1 MSSPSLKIPL
11 LYTDIILVD
20 FVGFSTLD
28 DTGQY
33 VAMSVVSRIMGNVLD
48 KLARES
54 FGKSLNM
61 VIGWVPTWDGFYI
74 ILNPLATGSGVFAA
88 LGLRHVL
95 MTRVNQTVGLKGVR
109 CAVHHGPCV
118 PFDDVTGKRN
128 YIGSGLNDCAR
139 LLSLANSI
147 RTTIS
152 SSSRSVPPT
161 ISSPPIPGTRSRA
174 TWTFPAGASRCV
186 SSSSTSTA
194 NPIRSTSSTFSATNR
209 ISWASRPASIPS
221 IPPKRRRLG
230 CSLSCVLKELALGV
244 GSGWRR

>member
-1 MSSPSLKIPL
+1 MSTSKIPL
-11 LYTDIILVD
+11 IHTDILLFD

-54 FGKSLNM
+54 FGKSMNM
-61 VIGWVPTWDGFYI
+61 AVGWVPTGDGFYV
-74 ILNPLATGSGVFAA
+74 ILNPLATGAGVFAA

-109 CAVHHGPCV
+109 AAVHHGPCV

-139 LLSLANSI
+139 LLSPSPDLVEQGRRFHRDDNFLSI
-147 RTTIS
+147 S
-152 SSSRSVPPT
+152 D
-161 ISSPPIPGTRSRA
+161 RA
-174 TWTFPAGASRCV
+174 MDFFF
-186 SSSSTSTA
+186 TA
-194 NPIRSTSSTFSATNR
+194 YPQDDIQNY
-209 ISWASRPASIPS
+209 
-221 IPPKRRRLG
+221 LD
-230 CSLSCVLKELALGV
+230 V
-244 GSGWRR
+244 SGWRQSMKYRLTDKHGKSHSFYFVDVLRHESNLLGIPPVIHPINPAEVAAAGF